1 MNLKEPDNR
10 SKCMYSRITYVINI
24 LFDISPWYQRL
35 DLVCVLDTICHLIKL
50 SKYLLLCFSS
60 SFPIK
65 FANCYPVFKC
75 ISLRACPETLDCL
88 HLISLIHLV
97 FVRVLKN
104 CLISFFLCLS
114 KVFFTVTSQITDADW
129 PCFTSIQQY
138 KALYILQLFSHQGKD
153 WGRGRGGG
161 ERRGGW
167 NQRTKGR

>member
-97 FVRVLKN
+97 FVLVLKN
-104 CLISFFLCLS
+104 GLISFFFVCLRYS
-114 KVFFTVTSQITDADW
+114 
-129 PCFTSIQQY
+129 
-138 KALYILQLFSHQGKD
+138 LQLPHKSQMLTGHVSQAYNNIRLCISFNSFLTREKIGE
-153 WGRGRGGG
+153 RGGEG
-161 ERRGGW
+161 EVGIRRQKGG
-167 NQRTKGR
+167 NYHS